1 MIRGFF
7 LTSDLLHR
15 LLSQQNLRRRR
26 PSQHNLQKIHELR
39 WVNLPQVVWPIPLML
54 QLLRLW
60 TTNRHHRAQSSI
72 WKRTTTP
79 HRVMLI
85 KNKTMEKNQSKWK
98 IVFVMIFQR
107 WLQVLYRQGSLQQL
121 IHLHCGRFLTPKNMR
136 GFRCLLPS
144 GKTPMVVIHFW
155 VQLHVTK
162 ILLTSKVGWSRTS
175 KSKWPMLRFFK
186 KHWPVKSGKTM
197 LPSGPVVTTRIAM
210 EATYY
215 ENFTI
220 DSPDVDSEVEVS
232 QWIRFVQ
239 KFAKHDK
246 LASGGPTLGFI
257 NNIKDAMPRHLHDF
271 PDALDKYRIEF
282 PDRDMCFTLLKEVS
296 ADAKLFETWIKDQDY
311 GYHLS
316 LTWLAVNYQLLSKF
330 NLT

>member
-54 QLLRLW
+54 QLIRLW
-60 TTNRHHRAQSSI
+60 TTNRRHRAQSSI

-144 GKTPMVVIHFW
+144 RKTPMVVIHFW

-162 ILLTSKVGWSRTS
+162 ILLTSKVGCSRTS

-197 LPSGPVVTTRIAM
+197 LHSGPVVTTRMPWRQRTTRISQSIHQMLIQRWKFLNGLDLCRSLPNMTNWQAVDQLL
-210 EATYY
+210 
-215 ENFTI
+215 
-220 DSPDVDSEVEVS
+220 DSSTTSKMPCHA
-232 QWIRFVQ
+232 IFMT
-239 KFAKHDK
+239 F
-246 LASGGPTLGFI
+246 PTLWTSIALSFQI
-257 NNIKDAMPRHLHDF
+257 VTCASLCWKRFPLMQSSSRHGS
-271 PDALDKYRIEF
+271 KTRTMVI
-282 PDRDMCFTLLKEVS
+282 T
-296 ADAKLFETWIKDQDY
+296 
-311 GYHLS
+311 YHS
-316 LTWLAVNYQLLSKF
+316 PG
-330 NLT
+330 